1 MLFSLRTLMLI
12 NLDQKYVCCDKCEG
26 QLQVIDLYN
35 KATLSCQDC
44 DNVFEVDKSYF
55 KDEEYWQYLVSQSFD
70 ENDYPGSEKDYE
82 DYYPSYLE
90 IDELLFGDDNDK

>member
-1 MLFSLRTLMLI
+1 MLV
-12 NLDQKYVCCDKCEG
+12 NLDQKYGCCDKCEG

-55 KDEEYWQYLVSQSFD
+55 KDVAYWNFLVSESELD
-70 ENDYPGSEKDYE
+70 NDYRSDE
-82 DYYPSYLE
+82 DYDDEFPSYDE
-90 IDELLFGDDNDK
+90 IDELLFGDDNDF